1 MWGQIIGAVAPAVI
15 GGIMGNKAAKD
26 DRKNMAAMNAANMAS
41 FNQYKPYVD
50 NALSGGEDAFNN
62 ALNTGYYQGPT
73 YAGPNATQ
81 LGSIGNAANA
91 SNAIYNSGMG
101 MMNVGAGFGNNA
113 NSLYN
118 AALGNAGNIGNYQG
132 TFDQN
137 IQDQRNLA
145 NAYTGLAGNIAD
157 AGAQYG
163 NYRNQFDQLGTG
175 FNQLSDTVQ
184 GYKSNFDNLASD
196 MRGLTNDV
204 KGYQNQYDN
213 LAGDFKGMTNDLR
226 GYQDQFSGLSGQQ
239 QGLTDRFTG
248 MADQAANTDRL
259 GNAMDYAT
267 ANSGSLIDAAM
278 RDSTRQLQEQTL
290 PGINKSAS
298 GSGNVNSSRAGMA
311 DAIAQRSYDDRRAD
325 VGAQITDRLMDR
337 SLTQQSQQFADQ
349 SGALTNA
356 GSSISNT
363 GSQLG
368 NAANSVTSAGNML
381 GNAANQY
388 GNSVN
393 TLNTAGNMMGNVGNQ
408 YNNAIN
414 SMNTAGNMMSNAGS
428 QFGNAANMVSNDI
441 NSLTS
446 SGNMLGNAGNAFNNS
461 MNAATG
467 ATGNIGSMNNA
478 LNTAGGFNNA
488 LSNAYNTG
496 VNNLGTSYNMGMTAG
511 SAGQVF
517 DQNQLND
524 ARNRFE
530 GNRDFGYNMY
540 KDYMGGM
547 LGRAPQTNNQAQANM
562 ASPMTSTLGGMQAG
576 FGMFGQG
583 GNSNFFNPLFGGKGL
598 GGFA

>member
-1 MWGQIIGAVAPAVI
+1 MWGSIISAVAPTVI
-15 GGIMGNKAAKD
+15 GGIMGNKAAKE
-26 DRKNMAAMNAANMAS
+26 DRKNMKAMNDANMAG

-50 NALSGGEDAFNN
+50 QALSGGEGAFND

-81 LGSIGNAANA
+81 LGAIGNSANA

-101 MMNVGAGFGNNA
+101 MMNTGAGFGNNA

-118 AALGNAGNIGNYQG
+118 AAVGNAGNIGNYQG
-132 TFDQN
+132 TFDKN

-163 NYRNQFDQLGTG
+163 NYRNQFDQLG
-175 FNQLSDTVQ
+175 
-184 GYKSNFDNLASD
+184 
-196 MRGLTNDV
+196 
-204 KGYQNQYDN
+204 
-213 LAGDFKGMTNDLR
+213 NDLR
-226 GYQDQFSGLSGQQ
+226 GYEGQFGGLSGQQ

-290 PGINKSAS
+290 PGINTAAS
-298 GSGNVNSSRAGMA
+298 GSGNVNSSRAGVA

-337 SLTQQSQQFADQ
+337 SLTQQAQQFADQ

-363 GSQLG
+363 GNQMT
-368 NAANSVTSAGNML
+368 NASNSLINAGN
-381 GNAANQY
+381 
-388 GNSVN
+388 
-393 TLNTAGNMMGNVGNQ
+393 
-408 YNNAIN
+408 
-414 SMNTAGNMMSNAGS
+414 
-428 QFGNAANMVSNDI
+428 QFGSAANMVSNDI

-446 SGNMLGNAGNAFNNS
+446 SGNMLGNAGNAYNNS

-478 LNTAGGFNNA
+478 LTTAGGFNNM

-511 SAGQVF
+511 TAGQTF

-524 ARNRFE
+524 DKAKFE
-530 GNRDFGYNMY
+530 DDRDFQYNMY
-540 KDYMGGM
+540 KDYMSGM
-547 LGRAPQTNNQAQANM
+547 LGKAPQTNNTAAANM
-562 ASPMTSTLGGMQAG
+562 ANPTTATMGGMMSG
-576 FGMFGQG
+576 FGFGQKYG
-583 GNSNFFNPLFGGKGL
+583 PQLQNLLPTNFGGYGSYGGGAPPIAPR